1 MSVCEWFIM
10 YVLPLFCDVA
20 LLPEETLCDIRIMFA
35 IVVAFCAVSLLI
47 WLPYKWILYLL
58 RGGRKKR
65 I

>member
-1 MSVCEWFIM
+1 MSVCEWFIAHIM
-10 YVLPLFCDVA
+10 PLFCDVS
-20 LLPEETLCDIRIMFA
+20 LLPVETITDIRVLFA
-35 IVVAFCAVSLLI
+35 LVVSFCGVGLLI